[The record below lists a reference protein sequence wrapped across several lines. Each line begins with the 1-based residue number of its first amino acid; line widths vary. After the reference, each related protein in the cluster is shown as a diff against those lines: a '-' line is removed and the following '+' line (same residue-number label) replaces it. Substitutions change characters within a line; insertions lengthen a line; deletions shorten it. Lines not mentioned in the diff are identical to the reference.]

1 MVIRTW
7 WVVYSRIYRKFGS
20 QINLSMETVH
30 TPFARPMYIMTK
42 AAGSMCNL
50 ACKYC
55 YYLEKNNLYREQQP
69 DRRFIMTDDTLERF
83 IRMYIQSQTTPQVL
97 FCWHGGESL
106 MRPLSF
112 YKRVVELQ
120 RKYAAG
126 RIIDNTI
133 QTNGTLLD
141 DEWCRFFR
149 DNNWLVG
156 VSVDGPQEFHDEYR
170 RNKMGAPSFRKVMQG
185 INLLKKHGVEWNALA
200 VVNDF
205 NADYPLDFYRFF
217 KEIECRY
224 IQFTPIV
231 ERILPRKDGRYLAS
245 PMDAQDIPLAD
256 FSVLPAQ
263 WGDFLCAVFDEW
275 VRNDVGEYFVQIF
288 DATLANWIGEQPG
301 VCSMARTCGHA
312 GVMEY
317 NGDVYSCDHFVFPE
331 YKLGNIRTH
340 TLVEMMF
347 SERQQRFGADKRDRL
362 PGQCRQ
368 CRYLFACNGECPKN
382 RFATTAAGE
391 PGLNYLCEGYRKY
404 FDHVAPYMDFMAN
417 ELKHQRPPANVM
429 RFRPA

>member
-1 MVIRTW
+1 
-7 WVVYSRIYRKFGS
+7 
-20 QINLSMETVH
+20 METVH

-83 IRMYIQSQTTPQVL
+83 ISMYIQSQTTPQVL

-120 RKYAAG
+120 KKYAAG

-185 INLLKKHGVEWNALA
+185 INFLKKHGVEWNALA

-205 NADYPLDFYRFF
+205 NADYPLEFYRFF

-288 DATLANWIGEQPG
+288 DATLATWVGEQPG

-429 RFRPA
+429 NFRPA

>member
-1 MVIRTW
+1 
-7 WVVYSRIYRKFGS
+7 
-20 QINLSMETVH
+20 METVH

-83 IRMYIQSQTTPQVL
+83 ISMYIQSQTTPQVL

-112 YKRVVELQ
+112 YRRVVELQ
-120 RKYAAG
+120 KKYAAG

-185 INLLKKHGVEWNALA
+185 INFLKKHGVEWNALA

-205 NADYPLDFYRFF
+205 NADYPLEFYRFF

-288 DATLANWIGEQPG
+288 DATLATWVGEQPG

-429 RFRPA
+429 NFRPA

>member
-1 MVIRTW
+1 
-7 WVVYSRIYRKFGS
+7 
-20 QINLSMETVH
+20 
-30 TPFARPMYIMTK
+30 
-42 AAGSMCNL
+42 MCNL

-55 YYLEKNNLYREQQP
+55 YYLEKNNLYREQQS
-69 DRRFIMTDDTLERF
+69 DRRFIMTDDTLEWF
-83 IRMYIQSQTTPQVL
+83 ISMYIQSQTTPQVL

-120 RKYAAG
+120 KKYAAG

-382 RFATTAAGE
+382 RFATTADGE

-429 RFRPA
+429 NFRPA

>member
-1 MVIRTW
+1 
-7 WVVYSRIYRKFGS
+7 
-20 QINLSMETVH
+20 METVH

-55 YYLEKNNLYREQQP
+55 YYLEKNNLYKEQQP

-120 RKYAAG
+120 KKYAAG

-288 DATLANWIGEQPG
+288 DATLANWVGEQPG

-429 RFRPA
+429 NFRPA